1 MISLFTQLNLSKS
14 IYIYIYIYMAI
25 AFNIFIFGSSP
36 NLVAA
41 DCSNCSNSW
50 TTDISST
57 FETKINY
64 YIPSDFTGQ
73 AELLLTNEK
82 GNKII
87 QKLDAC
93 IGKPCSITIS
103 ANGLNTGVYIYALIL
118 DGQILKSKKLMIM
131 K

>member
-1 MISLFTQLNLSKS
+1 
-14 IYIYIYIYMAI
+14 MAI
-25 AFNIFIFGSSP
+25 VFNIFIFGSSP

-64 YIPSDFTGQ
+64 YIPTELSGI
-73 AELLLTNEK
+73 AELILTNEK
-82 GNKII
+82 GSKII

-118 DGQILKSKKLMIM
+118 DGQILKSKKLMII

>member
-1 MISLFTQLNLSKS
+1 
-14 IYIYIYIYMAI
+14 MAI
-25 AFNIFIFGSSP
+25 VFNIFIFGSSP

-64 YIPSDFTGQ
+64 YIPSEFIGQ
-73 AELLLTNEK
+73 AELLLTDEK
-82 GNKII
+82 GITVF

-93 IGKPCSITIS
+93 IGKPCNITIS
-103 ANGLNTGVYIYALIL
+103 ANGLNTGVYIYSLIL
-118 DGQILKSKKLMIM
+118 DGKIIKSKKLMII